1 MNKALR
7 GLCAYLTGHVAEDE
21 AARFLQSKG
30 FHLIAQNVAGKRGSG
45 ANELDLI
52 MSDKKTLVFIEV
64 KKRQDLT
71 RAAEAVNPIVQR
83 RLYRAAELF
92 LAKNPQYE
100 NWDCR
105 FDVVLIVPDQ
115 APLHLQNVIEA
126 V

>member
-7 GLCAYLTGHVAEDE
+7 GLCAYLTGHAAEDE
-21 AARFLQSKG
+21 ATRFLQNKG

-52 MSDKKTLVFIEV
+52 MQDKKTLVFIEV

-71 RAAEAVNPIVQR
+71 TAAEAVNPIVQR

-105 FDVVLIVPDQ
+105 FDVVLIAPDQ